1 MFADPSFA
9 ARRLD
14 PAAGRPQCGGMCETA
29 LTPPPL
35 NRSILAIALPSM
47 ATNVATALF
56 GLADMWAIGRLGDAA
71 AQGAVEIGAKL
82 LMTALIVFNF
92 LRSGTVALTAQA
104 AGREDAEAQAATLV
118 RGVAAA
124 LAIGAVFLIA
134 RPLVIELGL
143 KALGAGGVVATMA
156 RTYVGIRYWGAVAW
170 LINAVLVGWLIGRKR
185 MRAILAVEVGSNLV
199 HITLDLTFVLVLH
212 LGVAGVAFATLT
224 SEALKLIALAVLV
237 AREGPARQA
246 LRLITAQATWR
257 AGELV
262 ALFRLNRDLLGR
274 TALLMTATVLLTRA
288 GAQQGPTILA
298 ANAILYQ
305 LFSLSAL
312 LLDGFESATQ
322 VLCGEALG
330 ARDRLRFA
338 AVVRATLIWALGAAA
353 IITLVYAV
361 FGARFAAAFSAAP
374 AVIATTGVY
383 AAWAIVMPLAGV
395 TSFVFDGVFI
405 GSSWTR
411 AMLVT
416 MAGALAVF
424 VAGLAAF
431 GSLGNHG
438 LWLAFTLFFL
448 VRAAGQAWM
457 LPGLMRRSFGEER

>member
-1 MFADPSFA
+1 MA
-9 ARRLD
+9 A
-14 PAAGRPQCGGMCETA
+14 T
-29 LTPPPL
+29 L

-92 LRSGTVALTAQA
+92 LRSGTIALTARA
-104 AGREDAEAQAATLV
+104 AGRGEPAMQAATLV
-118 RGVAAA
+118 RGLASA
-124 LAIGAVFLIA
+124 LAIGAAVLLA
-134 RPLVIELGL
+134 RPLVIDLGL
-143 KALGAGGVVATMA
+143 RALGASGAVEAMA
-156 RTYVGIRYWGAVAW
+156 RTYVGIRYWGALPW

-185 MRAILAVEVGSNLV
+185 MRSILAVEVAANIV
-199 HITLDLTFVLVLH
+199 HIALDLTFVLALH

-224 SEALKLIALAVLV
+224 SESVKLVALVVLI
-237 AREGPARQA
+237 AREGPARRSLA
-246 LRLITAQATWR
+246 LVTQRATWR
-257 AGELV
+257 GAELW

-288 GAQQGPTILA
+288 GARQGPIILA

-330 ARDRLRFA
+330 AREREAFVA
-338 AVVRATLIWALGAAA
+338 TVRATLAWALGAAA
-353 IITLVYAV
+353 LIALIYAL

-374 AVIATTGVY
+374 AVVAATGAY
-383 AAWAIVMPLAGV
+383 AGWAIAMPLAGV
-395 TSFVFDGVFI
+395 VSFVLDGVFI
-405 GSSWTR
+405 GSNWTF
-411 AMLVT
+411 AMLIT

-424 VAGLAAF
+424 IAGIFAF
-431 GSLGNHG
+431 GAMGNHG

-448 VRAAGQAWM
+448 ARAAGQAWM
-457 LPGLMRRSFGEER
+457 LPGLTRRAFGPRQALAA

>member
-1 MFADPSFA
+1 MA
-9 ARRLD
+9 A
-14 PAAGRPQCGGMCETA
+14 T
-29 LTPPPL
+29 L
-35 NRSILAIALPSM
+35 NRSILAIALPSL
-47 ATNVATALF
+47 ATNAPTALF

-92 LRSGTVALTAQA
+92 LRSGTIALTARA
-104 AGREDAEAQAATLV
+104 AGRGEPAMQAATLV
-118 RGVAAA
+118 RGLASA
-124 LAIGAVFLIA
+124 LAIGAAVLLA
-134 RPLVIELGL
+134 RPLVIDLGL
-143 KALGAGGVVATMA
+143 RALGASGAVEAMA
-156 RTYVGIRYWGAVAW
+156 RTYVGIRYWGALPW

-185 MRAILAVEVGSNLV
+185 MRSILAVEVAANIV
-199 HITLDLTFVLVLH
+199 HIALDLTFVLALH

-224 SEALKLIALAVLV
+224 SESVKLVALVVLI
-237 AREGPARQA
+237 AREGPARRSLA
-246 LRLITAQATWR
+246 LVTQRATWR
-257 AGELV
+257 GAELW

-288 GAQQGPTILA
+288 GARQGPIILA

-330 ARDRLRFA
+330 AREREAFVA
-338 AVVRATLIWALGAAA
+338 TVRATLAWALGAAA
-353 IITLVYAV
+353 LIALIYAL

-374 AVIATTGVY
+374 AVVAATGAY
-383 AAWAIVMPLAGV
+383 AGWAIAMPLAGV
-395 TSFVFDGVFI
+395 VSFVLDGVFI
-405 GSSWTR
+405 GSNWTF
-411 AMLVT
+411 AMLIT

-424 VAGLAAF
+424 IAGIFAF
-431 GSLGNHG
+431 GAMGNHG

-448 VRAAGQAWM
+448 ARAAGQAWM
-457 LPGLMRRSFGEER
+457 LPGLTRRAFGPRQALAA